1 MFKVADK
8 MAGVCLWVGPTR
20 EHSSTRLEDREGMY
34 ARPPGRNRSKSSQL
48 KM

>member
-8 MAGVCLWVGPTR
+8 MAGVCLWVGPAR
-20 EHSSTRLEDREGMY
+20 EHSRLEDREGMY

>member
-8 MAGVCLWVGPTR
+8 MAGVCLWVGPAR
-20 EHSSTRLEDREGMY
+20 ERSRTRLEDREGMY